1 MRLSTNLDLRA
12 YAAAHNVTL
21 AELAQKLGMAP
32 PTFSV
37 QYMRN
42 EQSKEVKTKLKM
54 LIKEIAN
61 EKEKGNE

>member
-21 AELAQKLGMAP
+21 TELAKKLGMAP

-37 QYMRN
+37 QYMRI
-42 EQSKEVKTKLKM
+42 EQSKETKTMLKG

-61 EKEKGNE
+61 EREETK